1 MTNIHVMTHTHW
13 DRDWFLPKEFINE
26 WLDELFDRLLPLIEA
41 IPNYQYVI
49 DGQTSIIDDYLARHH
64 EKHNEIVTRGR
75 AGNLLMGP
83 YFGQIDWRVVSEESL
98 MRNLYIGIRDARS
111 YGNCM
116 NCGWMVDNFGHC
128 SQSPQIHSLFGI
140 KDVYLWRGPV
150 FAEDEIRSAFKW
162 TGSDGTHVKGHYLL
176 SGYRNF
182 YNLTDTREFIDAR
195 VDQMKR
201 LLGPYSPSG
210 KMIFLDGYDIGR
222 LVLEKD
228 EGDTYNAD
236 PKPFNPPPEVKV
248 VAISVGENPG
258 DFAVL
263 HLAREIKIGDIH
275 IRTSEEIFLSR
286 SPHVDWYLEVD
297 SEGSDYRLR
306 ICYDTEDTTGQVFA
320 KMPYDI
326 LQRPREDVNYFG
338 REIPADIQPLLLAAR
353 ELGSVKDFPFQ
364 GFVAIGRADRT
375 RAILARGLREYE
387 VDSAGTIAVTLRRA
401 VQWLAKS
408 DLNTRVGDAG
418 PYMYTPGARDQRRAR
433 FELSFMDLA
442 GSPQSET
449 FLKWF
454 YWFEYGYIGF
464 ENRGYDGTQ
473 DSKLIWTERL
483 PWSGIQTVAQGKPII
498 RVYNPMDE
506 VVPGTATHRLRSLW

>member
-1 MTNIHVMTHTHW
+1 M
-13 DRDWFLPKEFINE
+13 
-26 WLDELFDRLLPLIEA
+26 
-41 IPNYQYVI
+41 
-49 DGQTSIIDDYLARHH
+49 
-64 EKHNEIVTRGR
+64 
-75 AGNLLMGP
+75 MGKQNRP
-83 YFGQIDWRVVSEESL
+83 
-98 MRNLYIGIRDARS
+98 A
-111 YGNCM
+111 
-116 NCGWMVDNFGHC
+116 
-128 SQSPQIHSLFGI
+128 
-140 KDVYLWRGPV
+140 
-150 FAEDEIRSAFKW
+150 
-162 TGSDGTHVKGHYLL
+162 
-176 SGYRNF
+176 
-182 YNLTDTREFIDAR
+182 
-195 VDQMKR
+195 
-201 LLGPYSPSG
+201 
-210 KMIFLDGYDIGR
+210 
-222 LVLEKD
+222 
-228 EGDTYNAD
+228 
-236 PKPFNPPPEVKV
+236 
-248 VAISVGENPG
+248 
-258 DFAVL
+258 
-263 HLAREIKIGDIH
+263 
-275 IRTSEEIFLSR
+275 
-286 SPHVDWYLEVD
+286 
-297 SEGSDYRLR
+297 
-306 ICYDTEDTTGQVFA
+306 TEDTTGQVFA

-442 GSPQSET
+442 RSPQSET

-483 PWSGIQTVAQGKPII
+483 PWSGIQTVAQGKHII
-498 RVYNPMDE
+498 RVYNPMNE
-506 VVPGTATHRLRSLW
+506 VVPLAQPHTGSDPFGENEDKITELGPKQVAQLAFGDVYGNHGEASPAVDVELTIWPPWPTDNDTHPPQTERLEELRKKIKLFETEQAETRDALVRLDPKGDPLAYHRMRHKVVRLDREILELELSLLLNHLKFHALAEKDPERLQDKIRDFGRRTNLARRNRRTYDYILSLFENP